1 MVTVLI
7 FDAVTISWRRVKQ
20 TRVLG
25 LVFRRKEK
33 QEGEN
38 LIEAGRRSNQ
48 CGWGPWEMPQ
58 GQVASEGGGW
68 QPLREERQ
76 AESSGSAA

>member
-33 QEGEN
+33 QIGEM
-38 LIEAGRRSNQ
+38 LGRPPATS
-48 CGWGPWEMPQ
+48 
-58 GQVASEGGGW
+58 VGGDLGRCPRDRL
-68 QPLREERQ
+68 PLKVGD
-76 AESSGSAA
+76 GSH